1 MPRKAL
7 DKVARTPKL
16 MEHYRN
22 VGLFLKSHPEIESK
36 KLALGFQVRV
46 DTIPKHLIS
55 EWLEVS
61 AFEYDD

>member
-7 DKVARTPKL
+7 DKVAKTPKL

-22 VGLFLKSHPEIESK
+22 VGLFLKSHPEIQWR
-36 KLALGFQVRV
+36 KLALGFEVNV
-46 DTIPKHLIS
+46 GTIPENLIS